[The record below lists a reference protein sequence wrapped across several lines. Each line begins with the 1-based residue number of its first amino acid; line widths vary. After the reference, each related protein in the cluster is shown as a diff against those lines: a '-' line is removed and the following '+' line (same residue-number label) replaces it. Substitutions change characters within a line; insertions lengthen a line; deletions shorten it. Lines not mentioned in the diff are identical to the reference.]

1 MNTQYPHLFS
11 PLRIRNVY
19 IKNRIESAPID
30 HSGVSSVYTRD
41 ALEHYG
47 RIARGG
53 AAIVTL
59 GEAGVHS
66 LTDHA
71 HPTMP
76 HLDDTNTLSS
86 LIQAIDAVHR
96 GGALAAVELTHSG
109 CRAKS
114 EFLAPGGYVIG
125 PSAMEANL
133 YGDKV
138 IEMDEAMMDMIAD
151 AYADAAFMAQF
162 AGCDVIN
169 IHGGHGWLLNQF
181 LSDLNN
187 HRTDKYG
194 GSIENKA
201 RFPLMVVDRVRQRCP
216 NLILEYRLSS
226 EEDTEGG
233 MQIDE
238 VVEFCKLLDGKVDIV
253 HVSAATFH
261 DTNTA
266 ARMFPTVFYPRGCNV
281 ENAAKIKAVLKHS
294 LVSVVGGLNDP
305 AHMEQILRE
314 KKADLVLT
322 ARQMLADPDW
332 PRKAKEGRADEIIKC
347 IRCEECISAGF
358 IPHVPFDIGVL
369 RCAVNPILGREY
381 ETTRAEAPISQSRKF
396 LVAGG
401 GPAGME
407 AAITAARRG
416 HKVVLCE
423 MTGELGFNL
432 GYAKQISFKK
442 DIVEFLAGM
451 RANVA
456 KETNIEVRLN
466 TPVTDELIRTEA
478 PDVLVVACGAEP
490 VIPPIPG
497 IDRPNVHHITD
508 LFKKNASVGDKVVII
523 GGGLAGC
530 EEGLGLAWNG
540 KDVSIVEMRDS
551 LAPDAPFIHW
561 KHLLQKLDT
570 AVHAYCSAKVV
581 SIEED
586 GVRIIDG
593 SGQEQL
599 LEADTVL
606 IAAGMRANGGKYDH
620 WSSLVDE
627 MIFVGDSRKA
637 GKILDAMRTGYCA
650 AACIP

>member
-1 MNTQYPHLFS
+1 MSCPYPTLFS

-30 HSGVSSVYTRD
+30 HSGTTNVYTRE
-41 ALEHYG
+41 AYEHYG

-86 LIQAIDAVHR
+86 LIQAIDSVHR
-96 GGALAAVELTHSG
+96 GGALAAVELTHAG
-109 CRAKS
+109 CRAKK
-114 EFLAPGGYVIG
+114 EYLAPGGYVIG

-133 YGDKV
+133 YGDPV
-138 IEMDEAMMDMIAD
+138 IEMDEDMMNMIAD

-181 LSDLNN
+181 LSNLNN
-187 HRTDKYG
+187 HRTDQYG
-194 GSIENKA
+194 GCIENKA
-201 RFPLMVVDRVRQRCP
+201 RFPLMVVDRVRQKCP
-216 NLILEYRLSS
+216 NMILEFRLSS
-226 EEDTEGG
+226 TEETEGG
-233 MQIDE
+233 MEIDE
-238 VVEFCKLLDGKVDIV
+238 VVEFCKLLDGKVDII

-281 ENAAKIKAVLKHS
+281 ENAAKIKAAVKHS

-305 AHMEQILRE
+305 AQMEQILRE
-314 KKADLVLT
+314 GKADLVLA
-322 ARQMLADPDW
+322 ARQMLADPEW

-369 RCAVNPILGREY
+369 RCAVNPVLGREY
-381 ETTRAEAPISQSRKF
+381 ETTRAEEPITRSKKI

-407 AAITAARRG
+407 AAIVAARRG

-423 MTGELGFNL
+423 MAGELGANL
-432 GYAKQISFKK
+432 GYARQISFKK
-442 DIVEFLAGM
+442 DIVEFLDGM
-451 RANVA
+451 RTNVA
-456 KETNIEVRLN
+456 REANIQVRLN
-466 TPVTDELIRTEA
+466 TPVTEALIRAEA

-497 IDRPNVHHITD
+497 IDRPIVHHVTD
-508 LFKKNASVGDKVVII
+508 LFQKQIVPGRKVVII

-530 EEGLGLAWNG
+530 EEGLGLAWQG
-540 KDVSIVEMRDS
+540 HDVSIVEMRS
-551 LAPDAPFIHW
+551 GLALDAPFIHW
-561 KHLLQKLDT
+561 KHLLQKLDS
-570 AVHAYCSAKVV
+570 AVHSYCSAKVV
-581 SIEED
+581 AVED
-586 GVRIIDG
+586 NGVCILDE
-593 SGQEQL
+593 SGKKQL

-606 IAAGMRANGGKYDH
+606 VAAGMRANGAKYDH

-627 MIFVGDSRKA
+627 MVFVGDSRRA

-650 AACIP
+650 AASIR

>member
-1 MNTQYPHLFS
+1 
-11 PLRIRNVY
+11 
-19 IKNRIESAPID
+19 
-30 HSGVSSVYTRD
+30 
-41 ALEHYG
+41 
-47 RIARGG
+47 
-53 AAIVTL
+53 
-59 GEAGVHS
+59 
-66 LTDHA
+66 
-71 HPTMP
+71 
-76 HLDDTNTLSS
+76 
-86 LIQAIDAVHR
+86 
-96 GGALAAVELTHSG
+96 
-109 CRAKS
+109 
-114 EFLAPGGYVIG
+114 
-125 PSAMEANL
+125 
-133 YGDKV
+133 
-138 IEMDEAMMDMIAD
+138 
-151 AYADAAFMAQF
+151 
-162 AGCDVIN
+162 
-169 IHGGHGWLLNQF
+169 
-181 LSDLNN
+181 
-187 HRTDKYG
+187 
-194 GSIENKA
+194 
-201 RFPLMVVDRVRQRCP
+201 
-216 NLILEYRLSS
+216 
-226 EEDTEGG
+226 
-233 MQIDE
+233 
-238 VVEFCKLLDGKVDIV
+238 
-253 HVSAATFH
+253 
-261 DTNTA
+261 
-266 ARMFPTVFYPRGCNV
+266 
-281 ENAAKIKAVLKHS
+281 
-294 LVSVVGGLNDP
+294 
-305 AHMEQILRE
+305 
-314 KKADLVLT
+314 
-322 ARQMLADPDW
+322 
-332 PRKAKEGRADEIIKC
+332 
-347 IRCEECISAGF
+347 
-358 IPHVPFDIGVL
+358 
-369 RCAVNPILGREY
+369 
-381 ETTRAEAPISQSRKF
+381 
-396 LVAGG
+396 
-401 GPAGME
+401 ME

-466 TPVTDELIRTEA
+466 TPVTDELIQAEA

-606 IAAGMRANGGKYDH
+606 IATGMRANGGKYDH
-620 WSSLVDE
+620 WSALVDE